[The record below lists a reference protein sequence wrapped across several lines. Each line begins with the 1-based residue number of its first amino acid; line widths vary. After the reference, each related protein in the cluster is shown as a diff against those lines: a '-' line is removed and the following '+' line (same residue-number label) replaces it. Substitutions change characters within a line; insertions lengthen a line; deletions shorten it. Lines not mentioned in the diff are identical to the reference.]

1 MLLVT
6 VNSCYFYF
14 AIVACCSQF
23 VCNLPKSLDDIVDF
37 FFEKDTLSLLA
48 FVASC
53 IHHS

>member
-6 VNSCYFYF
+6 VNNCSFYF
-14 AIVACCSQF
+14 AVVACCSQF
-23 VCNLPKSLDDIVDF
+23 VYNLSKSLEDIVDF
-37 FFEKDTLSLLA
+37 LKKKVILRLLA